1 MPTYTVSSDDF
12 TSIKLNETDPVA
24 SVLQNVA
31 VILSTLQ
38 GDVPLGRD
46 IGLKGNF
53 IDKPM
58 PIAKTLMMA
67 EIQEAIITQEPRA
80 SLMDVTFEEDQDTPG
95 RLNPTVTVEVKNGK

>member
-1 MPTYTVSSDDF
+1 MPTYTVNSDDI
-12 TSIKLNETDPVA
+12 TDIKLNENDTAA

-31 VILSTLQ
+31 IILSTLQ

-80 SLMDVTFEEDQDTPG
+80 TLIDVTFAEDSEIPG
-95 RLNPTVTVEVKNGK
+95 RLIPTVTVEVKNGQ